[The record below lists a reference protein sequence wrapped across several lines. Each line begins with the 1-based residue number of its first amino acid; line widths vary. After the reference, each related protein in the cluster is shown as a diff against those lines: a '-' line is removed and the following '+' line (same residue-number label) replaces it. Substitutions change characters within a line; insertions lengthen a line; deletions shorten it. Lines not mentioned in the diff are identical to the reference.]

1 MGRLLCSHGSP
12 FVQAQALQPRSL
24 EERRRLLEEQELGFG
39 GCMACRTNPCSW
51 QMYLADST
59 ATIQSRMETLHEEL
73 ERVKHCADVTMSSS
87 ICLAAVQSGRGAIVM
102 RRADLF
108 DELTAER
115 KRWATHLRLQR
126 VDVEF
131 HATFQCRVSYF
142 ETRALHDFPQ
152 VQLTDKIQRALQ
164 REHNTLVA
172 QLAASEMVEDA
183 LEAMLEGWVFG
194 ERESQRAAL
203 GFVPSLKRDGPLSLQ
218 DLRRLEQEAQKPQHE
233 EEDAAKRREE
243 QGAPRDKWVPIEVA
257 ALERQREG
265 KVVQQGS
272 ALDKSL
278 TETERALRFG
288 IFCMTLMYFRGL
300 AMLKRQRATWSLS
313 KASGFK
319 SSTSEMSAEK
329 RRMLQEQRNVTKRQQ
344 KAAVFDAKAQR
355 AAARSQKLHEEKAA
369 AYRRRLV
376 VEHKRATREARA
388 VVEIQRTY
396 RGHMG
401 RIAGKRWMIR
411 RREIDAQRALDRA
424 AAITLQRAYR
434 GRLGRLAAEERRIEL
449 AEFISQLRAEEAIEE
464 EEAYWRAHP
473 VERAAR
479 SVAAFVKKQA

>member
-1 MGRLLCSHGSP
+1 
-12 FVQAQALQPRSL
+12 
-24 EERRRLLEEQELGFG
+24 
-39 GCMACRTNPCSW
+39 MACRTNPCSW
-51 QMYLADST
+51 RGYLVDST
-59 ATIQSRMETLHEEL
+59 ATIQARMEALHDEL
-73 ERVKHCADVTMSSS
+73 ERVKHSSDVTMSSS
-87 ICLAAVQSGRGAIVM
+87 VCLAAVQSGRHDVVM

-115 KRWATHLRLQR
+115 KRWATHLRLQK
-126 VDVEF
+126 VDAEF
-131 HATFQCRVSYF
+131 HATFQCREPYF

-172 QLAASEMVEDA
+172 QLSAGELVEDA

-194 ERESQRAAL
+194 ERESQRMAL
-203 GFVPSLKRDGPLSLQ
+203 GFVPSLKRDGPLSMH
-218 DLRRLEQEAQKPQHE
+218 DLRRLEQKQQTRLDKEQA
-233 EEDAAKRREE
+233 DADVTKQRET
-243 QGAPRDKWVPIEVA
+243 QGIPRDKWVPIEVA
-257 ALERQREG
+257 AFERDQER
-265 KVVQQGS
+265 KAVHHGS

-300 AMLKRQRATWSLS
+300 AMLKQQRATWSQS
-313 KASGFK
+313 KTAK
-319 SSTSEMSAEK
+319 PSAVEVSLEK
-329 RRMLQEQRNVTKRQQ
+329 RRMLLEQRNVARRQQ

-355 AAARSQKLHEEKAA
+355 AADRAQKLQTEKTA

-376 VEHKRATREARA
+376 SEHQRATREARA
-388 VVEIQRTY
+388 AVQIQKIY

-401 RIAGKRWMIR
+401 RIAGRRWMVR
-411 RREIDAQRALDRA
+411 RREIDAQRALDKA

-434 GRLGRLAAEERRIEL
+434 GRLGRLEAEQRREEL

-464 EEAYWRAHP
+464 EDAYWKSHRI
-473 VERAAR
+473 ERAAR
-479 SVAAFVKKQA
+479 RVSAFVNRRV

>member
-1 MGRLLCSHGSP
+1 
-12 FVQAQALQPRSL
+12 
-24 EERRRLLEEQELGFG
+24 
-39 GCMACRTNPCSW
+39 
-51 QMYLADST
+51 MYLAAST
-59 ATIQSRMETLHEEL
+59 VTIQSRMEALHEEL

-87 ICLAAVQSGRGAIVM
+87 ACLAAVQSGRGAVVM

-108 DELTAER
+108 DELTAEL
-115 KRWATHLRLQR
+115 KRWMTHLRLQR

-131 HATFQCRVSYF
+131 HATFQCRAPYF

-194 ERESQRAAL
+194 ERESQRVAL
-203 GFVPSLKRDGPLSLQ
+203 GFVPSLKRDGPLSMH
-218 DLRRLEQEAQKPQHE
+218 DLRRLEQELQKPQPGGDD
-233 EEDAAKRREE
+233 DAAKRREE
-243 QGAPRDKWVPIEVA
+243 QGVPRDKWMPIEVA
-257 ALERQREG
+257 ALERQHER

-278 TETERALRFG
+278 TETESALRFG

-313 KASGFK
+313 KASK
-319 SSTSEMSAEK
+319 SNTSPNDISDEK
-329 RRMLQEQRNVTKRQQ
+329 RRMLLEQRNVSKREQ

-355 AAARSQKLHEEKAA
+355 AAARSQKLQEEKTAV
-369 AYRRRLV
+369 YRRRLV
-376 VEHKRATREARA
+376 TEHKRATREARA
-388 VVEIQRTY
+388 AVEIQRMY

-401 RIAGKRWMIR
+401 RIAGKRWMVR
-411 RREIDAQRALDRA
+411 RREIDAQRALDHA
-424 AAITLQRAYR
+424 AAVTLQRAYR
-434 GRLGRLAAEERRIEL
+434 GRLGRLAAEERRVEL